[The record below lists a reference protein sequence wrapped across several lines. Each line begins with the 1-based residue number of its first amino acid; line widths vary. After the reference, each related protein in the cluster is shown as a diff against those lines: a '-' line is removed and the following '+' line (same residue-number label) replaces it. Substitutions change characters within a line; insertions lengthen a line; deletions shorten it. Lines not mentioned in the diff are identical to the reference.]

1 MSSSTDGSKIFGGFR
16 ALGYVCDHLPL
27 SVRRHHLQKE
37 NYVVAS
43 IGRAFHV
50 YRVSK
55 LAIVSVSDLHDA
67 DITAITSDDRLIYS
81 ASGTVVRAFHVSRR
95 RIEVLMNMLDLFQ
108 NLLLLVSLE
117 NR

>member
-1 MSSSTDGSKIFGGFR
+1 MSSAIDGSKIFGGYR

-27 SVRRHHLQKE
+27 SIRRHHVQKE

-55 LAIVSVSDLHDA
+55 LAIVSVSELHDA
-67 DITAITSDDRLIYS
+67 EITAIASDDRLIYTAS
-81 ASGTVVRAFHVSRR
+81 ASVVRAWHVSGGGGAGLS
-95 RIEVLMNMLDLFQ
+95 I
-108 NLLLLVSLE
+108 
-117 NR
+117 